1 MSSRAIFT
9 TICAVVV
16 IVSATAFPG
25 CTSSRSTGG
34 PWNMPEMQ
42 VNEDVVA
49 TLREMVALCEE
60 QLDVTQAKHEIGR
73 ASSSELEEAQTKL
86 SETLIQLAMAQRQPD
101 VVIAEL
107 RKILAIREQRVQRA
121 RRRVA
126 QRLASSSDMVE
137 AKRQM
142 LEARIRLATAI
153 QEMK

>member
-1 MSSRAIFT
+1 
-9 TICAVVV
+9 
-16 IVSATAFPG
+16 
-25 CTSSRSTGG
+25 
-34 PWNMPEMQ
+34 MPEMQ